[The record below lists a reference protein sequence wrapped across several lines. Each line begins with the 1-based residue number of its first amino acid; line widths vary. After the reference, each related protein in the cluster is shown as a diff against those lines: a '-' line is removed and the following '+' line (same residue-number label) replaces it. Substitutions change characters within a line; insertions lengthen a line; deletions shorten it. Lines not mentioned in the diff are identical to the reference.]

1 MLVPRLVLMPG
12 VRSPMRWIAHLPR
25 PSPGR
30 AVQIEFR
37 AARSYDVLCPEA
49 KNVLD
54 FSLLAQ
60 TQRILHH

>member
-1 MLVPRLVLMPG
+1 MPVPRLAQMLD
-12 VRSPMRWIAHLPR
+12 VRSPMRWIDH
-25 PSPGR
+25 SPHPLSGR
-30 AVQIEFR
+30 AGQREIR

-49 KNVLD
+49 KNMLD